1 MKTIEILAREIGDK
15 LKNHGFS
22 LVLAESCTGGGIAY
36 AITHIEGSSQWFDR
50 GFVTYSNEAK
60 QQMLGVSAQLLA
72 AHGAVSEEVAV
83 AMAQG
88 ALATCQADVSLAIT
102 GIAGPTGGS
111 EEKPVGTVWLAIAN
125 RHAMVQTQLLSLQG
139 DRARIREKSILMA
152 LEKLS
157 ASL

>member
-1 MKTIEILAREIGDK
+1 MKTIKALAREVGDK
-15 LKNHGFS
+15 LKNLGFS

-60 QQMLGVSAQLLA
+60 QEMLGVSQQLLNTV
-72 AHGAVSEEVAV
+72 GAVSEEVAV
-83 AMAQG
+83 AMAKG
-88 ALATCQADVSLAIT
+88 ALNACNADVSLAIT
-102 GIAGPTGGS
+102 GIAGPAGGTA
-111 EEKPVGTVWLAIAN
+111 EKPVGTVWLAVAN
-125 RHAMVQTQLLSLQG
+125 RQARVQTQLLSLQG
-139 DRARIREKSILMA
+139 DRASIREKSILMA

>member
-60 QQMLGVSAQLLA
+60 QQMLGVSPQLLA
-72 AHGAVSEEVAV
+72 TFGAVSEEVAI
-83 AMAQG
+83 AMATG
-88 ALATCQADVSLAIT
+88 ALATCEADISLAIT
-102 GIAGPTGGS
+102 GIAGPTGGTV
-111 EEKPVGTVWLAIAN
+111 EKPVGTVWLAIAN
-125 RHAMVQTQLLSLQG
+125 RHTKTQAHLLSLQG
-139 DRARIREKSILMA
+139 NRAKIRESAVEMA
-152 LEKLS
+152 LEMLS